1 MRACSPSTKPFYPP
15 NIRHSRSQ
23 KLMAD
28 SLRCRSPSFI
38 AINPFSLPAKIYSGH
53 FLHFYFIFYF
63 FSNTRIRH
71 MLCSLTAS
79 HSLPTPS
86 PTLPS
91 PFKRHQTAADGFAGA
106 ENVQS
111 CGRFVKRRRC
121 EIQKTFTWRCAGLQS
136 PPRGLVWQRLEAFI
150 CLQKL
155 HAVALNR
162 GNRKKD
168 GGIALSNTV
177 I

>member
-1 MRACSPSTKPFYPP
+1 MDSPEVSIPFASFACCTFTRTPPFSQDGCKQRAKHVCFFIKFQDSKSRKASISVRAYSPSTKPFYPP
-15 NIRHSRSQ
+15 TIRHSRSQ

-53 FLHFYFIFYF
+53 FLHFYF
-63 FSNTRIRH
+63 FSNTRIHH

-91 PFKRHQTAADGFAGA
+91 PFKRHQTTVGWFCR
-106 ENVQS
+106 
-111 CGRFVKRRRC
+111 CGKCAKRR
-121 EIQKTFTWRCAGLQS
+121 Q
-136 PPRGLVWQRLEAFI
+136 I
-150 CLQKL
+150 CQTQTL
-155 HAVALNR
+155 
-162 GNRKKD
+162 
-168 GGIALSNTV
+168 
-177 I
+177 